1 LDYYE
6 CPAGYLNFI
15 YTSPK
20 TKDMLVKTIE
30 IIDKLKPKYWFIDS
44 SIKMYRKAGFGKCHE
59 L

>member
-6 CPAGYLNFI
+6 CPAGYLKFI

-44 SIKMYRKAGFGKCHE
+44 SIKMY
-59 L
+59 